1 MSLYELYTQVVN
13 AVDEHVTNS
22 DAVAVCAS
30 QAGLDERCG
39 EIYVSVMGGWI
50 ASRQSGNLEYYGGF
64 EYVSSEFKESLGEY
78 TFYTD
83 ESSRVQKHIEIFE
96 ANHQPEPTPE
106 DEALRGIEYVLENVG
121 PLEEGNKY
129 VELFYLERDLALEVH
144 IDSYGRVLISEV
156 SNPADACGEYSP
168 QTSARIISA
177 EFIDDKDKIMTAIW
191 DYIHTG
197 FGGRKA
203 CN

>member
-13 AVDEHVTNS
+13 AVDEHIKNS
-22 DAVAVCAS
+22 GAVAVCAS

-64 EYVSSEFKESLGEY
+64 EYVSSEFKERLGEY

-83 ESSRVQKHIEIFE
+83 ESSRVRNHIEIFE
-96 ANHQPEPTPE
+96 ENYQHEPTQA
-106 DEALRGIEYVLENVG
+106 DKALGGIEHVLTSVG
-121 PLEEGNKY
+121 KPEEGEKY
-129 VELFYLERDLALEVH
+129 TELFYLERDLALEVH

-156 SNPADACGEYSP
+156 FNPADACGEYSP
-168 QTSARIISA
+168 QTRARIISA
-177 EFIDDKDKIMTAIW
+177 EFIDDKDKIMTAIR
-191 DYIHTG
+191 DYIQTG
-197 FGGRKA
+197 YNGRKP
-203 CN
+203 